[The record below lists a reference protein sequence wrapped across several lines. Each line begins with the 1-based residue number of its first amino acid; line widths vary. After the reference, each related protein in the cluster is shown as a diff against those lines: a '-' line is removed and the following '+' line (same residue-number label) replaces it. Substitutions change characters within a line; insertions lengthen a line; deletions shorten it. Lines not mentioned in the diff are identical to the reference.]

1 MNTSK
6 KPTLMRLTTF
16 FTAIALMFTFFG
28 LMPEGVLKA
37 AADSDGDFTY
47 IVSNGEATV
56 TGYTGDGGNITIPST
71 LGGAPVTTIGDNAF
85 AHNHDIQT
93 VIFPKSLV
101 SIGDSAFYNST
112 IKRLELYFS
121 KDFKTIGKS
130 AFDHCHSLEYISF
143 PSGLETIGEDAFR
156 MCEALKSVS
165 LPDKVTKVGVGAF
178 SKTGLESIRISGSMT
193 KLPCHFASYCE
204 QLKTVI
210 IPDNITEI
218 EYYAFYASSIEYIYI
233 PSSVTAFS
241 DKYGDIFT
249 MGSCMTIIGSTGSA
263 AETYAAENGLDFVDV
278 DALLSDV
285 AYTIKPKLSSKIIK
299 PESLNAGVSLSGVA
313 DGTEIRMGAGGTY
326 EGKAIDSMK
335 CAFYVNVTSYSGTT
349 KLSTSTPT
357 GVTVTVEGNSFTAK
371 LPDTL
376 DRKAVLEKIIEN
388 AGKGYT
394 SVLSCDVEVTPT
406 YGEKYVGKDLGTLK
420 ADLTGEE
427 NMIYFDDASL
437 YYNVETIV
445 KDNRLKELNY
455 SLFAAHT
462 PPEYIVYLD
471 YPTSKSDNDFSFRII
486 NNKLR
491 IQRNAG
497 YTASGTYILSMS
509 EGSAAKY
516 KEEGL

>member
-93 VIFPKSLV
+93 IIKKKSLV

-376 DRKAVLEKIIEN
+376 DRKAVLEKIIF
-388 AGKGYT
+388 
-394 SVLSCDVEVTPT
+394 VFM
-406 YGEKYVGKDLGTLK
+406 GEG
-420 ADLTGEE
+420 
-427 NMIYFDDASL
+427 
-437 YYNVETIV
+437 NVW
-445 KDNRLKELNY
+445 L
-455 SLFAAHT
+455 
-462 PPEYIVYLD
+462 
-471 YPTSKSDNDFSFRII
+471 
-486 NNKLR
+486 
-491 IQRNAG
+491 Q
-497 YTASGTYILSMS
+497 
-509 EGSAAKY
+509 
-516 KEEGL
+516 